1 MDPELLA
8 QILAAQQPQLSPAAL
23 LATQGGVSRTTL
35 GQLTDPNILAGV
47 GVASPEIIAAGLS
60 QYLSSQRGQLAT
72 QAEKDYMDA
81 MDQWRKDVAA
91 AQRRYTLEPP
101 KLYTEV
107 RDRYASAPSGIQVTL
122 DNIQSGQLN
131 ANQAIRAMTTELTQ
145 DQLIEAGVAP
155 DVAADRANIWS
166 YKDVLAQQGYGEDQ
180 WERLTDDIRQFDNDA
195 SVYRRN
201 LLEFEDQVASARR
214 NLDAELTRIGGPPSA
229 ERFGQEFDTEAA
241 RLQYYKDIGLPG
253 LALLP
258 DPTAQY
264 QVPVEAGLARA
275 RRDRPSGMTL
285 AEEMLSE
292 VRSGSRLPT
301 STGEVVQRERP
312 RSVASTMGVPG
323 IGTPVSVSMQN
334 QRGGV
339 PFTGSAARSPALRE
353 ALSRNTMTREQLIQE
368 AVRRERENAALKS
381 KAVSRGLARAGRTP
395 SEDAMRQLYKYGVT
409 EAGA

>member
-1 MDPELLA
+1 MDEELLA

-47 GVASPEIIAAGLS
+47 GVASPEVIAAGLS

-81 MDQWRKDVAA
+81 MEQWRKDVAA

-107 RDRYASAPSGIQVTL
+107 RDRYASAPNGVQTALDQIESGNV
-122 DNIQSGQLN
+122 N
-131 ANQAIRAMTTELTQ
+131 ANQAIKSMTVPLTQ
-145 DQLIEAGVAP
+145 EELVNAGVAS
-155 DVAADRANIWS
+155 DVAADQANIWS
-166 YKDVLAQQGYGEDQ
+166 YKDVLAQQGYGQDQ

-201 LLEFEDQVASARR
+201 LLEFEDEVASARR
-214 NLDAELTRIGGPPSA
+214 NLDAELTRIGRPPSA

-258 DPTAQY
+258 DPTTPYRITGEQVIKSKRAQ
-264 QVPVEAGLARA
+264 A
-275 RRDRPSGMTL
+275 PSGMTTTEALYERELGRPAPRIGAPSL
-285 AEEMLSE
+285 AARPTPRPAPTPSAEPYAGRAQLPAGQFVAAKPAPEPKKSYWDMSREERIRWALE
-292 VRSGSRLPT
+292 K
-301 STGEVVQRERP
+301 ERER
-312 RSVASTMGVPG
+312 AG
-323 IGTPVSVSMQN
+323 ITAQA
-334 QRGGV
+334 Q
-339 PFTGSAARSPALRE
+339 AA
-353 ALSRNTMTREQLIQE
+353 
-368 AVRRERENAALKS
+368 
-381 KAVSRGLARAGRTP
+381 GLARAGRTP
-395 SEDAMRQLYKYGVT
+395 FEDAMRQLYRYGVT